1 MGIGTECGEQ
11 MARRVFIVDDL
22 EDFLELMQ
30 DVLSMEGYEVRAF
43 RSGAEAADA
52 ARSALPD
59 LIITDLRIGEESGFA
74 LVSALRSDP
83 STEHIPII
91 LCTAATMDVE
101 EQSETMAVHTGVT
114 IVYKPFDMATFL
126 AQVRG
131 LLSNPAST

>member
-1 MGIGTECGEQ
+1 
-11 MARRVFIVDDL
+11 MAQRVFVVDDL
-22 EDFLELMQ
+22 EDFLELME

-43 RSGAEAADA
+43 CSGAEVVDA

-83 STEHIPII
+83 VTEHIPII

-101 EQSETMAVHTGVT
+101 EQSETMAAHTDVT
-114 IVYKPFDMATFL
+114 IVYKPFDMPTFL
-126 AQVRG
+126 AHVRD